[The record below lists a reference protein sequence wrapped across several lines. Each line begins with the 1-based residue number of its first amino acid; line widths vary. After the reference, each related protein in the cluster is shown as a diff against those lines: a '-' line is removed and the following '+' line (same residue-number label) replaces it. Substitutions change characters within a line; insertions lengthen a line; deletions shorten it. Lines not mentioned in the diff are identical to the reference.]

1 LTIEQNGNHVRIRH
15 VAHFAYPEAGINVS
29 YRIDVPYR
37 TEVSSRVNHG
47 NQTFSGIMGPVK
59 AITSKGDVK
68 ASYISK
74 GLQAQ
79 TEQGN
84 LSLQVIGERVEARTG
99 NGNITCERI
108 AQGVNAETGDG
119 DVTLIVVGPSTA
131 TVKQGAGRINV
142 SGARGRLTG
151 STHAG
156 ELHVR
161 AIPHDDWQLNSASGN
176 ITLELPPTSRF
187 ELDASTDSGE
197 LQFDRSDLGKPDAEA
212 RHFHEKVNRGG
223 KRIDAHSASGRIVIR

>member
-1 LTIEQNGNHVRIRH
+1 MLTIEQNGNHVRIWH
-15 VAHFAYPEAGINVS
+15 VPHSADPEAGINVS

-47 NQTFSGIMGPVK
+47 NQTFSGIMGPVN

-68 ASYISK
+68 VSYIST

-79 TEQGN
+79 TDQGN
-84 LSLQVIGERVEARTG
+84 LNLQVIGEHVEARTG
-99 NGNITCERI
+99 NGNIFCERI

-119 DVTLIVVGPSTA
+119 DVTLIAVGPSTA

-161 AIPHDDWQLNSASGN
+161 AIPHDD
-176 ITLELPPTSRF
+176 
-187 ELDASTDSGE
+187 
-197 LQFDRSDLGKPDAEA
+197 
-212 RHFHEKVNRGG
+212 
-223 KRIDAHSASGRIVIR
+223 